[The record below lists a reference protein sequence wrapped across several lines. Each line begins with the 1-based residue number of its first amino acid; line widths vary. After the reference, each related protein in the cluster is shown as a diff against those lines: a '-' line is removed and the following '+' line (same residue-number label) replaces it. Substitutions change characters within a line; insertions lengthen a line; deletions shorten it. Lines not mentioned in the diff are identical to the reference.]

1 MISIKQIFGRK
12 PDPSTDHLEEADQKM
27 RKRKEFIFPPVDE
40 NGRII
45 DDRAKMKDL
54 KD

>member
-1 MISIKQIFGRK
+1 MISMERIFGGK
-12 PDPSTDHLEEADQKM
+12 PDPSTAHLEEGDQKM

-40 NGRII
+40 NGRMI